1 MLGSVVAPTGAAS
14 KAVPPWVLRARERLD
29 DEATAAPSVATLAAD
44 ADVHPVSLARAFRRA
59 FGCSP
64 TAYRRRLRVRAAT
77 GLLAST
83 PLPAVEVALA
93 AGFADQSHMC
103 RDVRTEL
110 GTTPGRLRTLL
121 RA

>member
-1 MLGSVVAPTGAAS
+1 MAS
-14 KAVPPWVLRARERLD
+14 
-29 DEATAAPSVATLAAD
+29 LAAD

-64 TAYRRRLRVRAAT
+64 TAYRRRVRVRAAT

-83 PLPAVEVALA
+83 ALPAVEVAFA

-103 RDVRTEL
+103 RDVRTEF
-110 GTTPGRLRTLL
+110 GTTPSRLRALL
-121 RA
+121 GA